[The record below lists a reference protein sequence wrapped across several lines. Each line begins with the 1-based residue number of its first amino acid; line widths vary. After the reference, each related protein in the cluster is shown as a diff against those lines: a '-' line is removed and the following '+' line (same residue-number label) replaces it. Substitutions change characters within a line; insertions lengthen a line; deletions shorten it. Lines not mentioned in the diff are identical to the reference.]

1 LSFGNALRACLRQDP
16 DVILVGEMRDHET
29 ISIALTAAETG
40 HLVFST
46 LHTVG
51 AAATINRIIDI
62 FPPNQQQQ
70 IAVQL
75 AMTLQAVISQ
85 QLLTRVDGQGRVVAI
100 EVMIVNAAV
109 RNMIREGKVHQV
121 NNVIQTNA
129 SRGMQTMDDALVELF
144 KKGLVSKADILER
157 CVDIDYVK
165 KLLL

>member
-1 LSFGNALRACLRQDP
+1 
-16 DVILVGEMRDHET
+16 MDHET

-109 RNMIREGKVHQV
+109 RNMIREGKGP
-121 NNVIQTNA
+121 
-129 SRGMQTMDDALVELF
+129 S
-144 KKGLVSKADILER
+144 S
-157 CVDIDYVK
+157 
-165 KLLL
+165 